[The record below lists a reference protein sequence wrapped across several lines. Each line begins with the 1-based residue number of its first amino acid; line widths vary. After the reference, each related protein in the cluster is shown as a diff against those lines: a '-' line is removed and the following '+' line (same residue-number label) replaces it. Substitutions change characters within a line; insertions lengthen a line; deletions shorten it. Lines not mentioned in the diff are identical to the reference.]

1 MFSIES
7 VKLKL
12 FHVIEAFEVLI
23 FLVYF
28 FFEIFEM
35 SKRELASYAHRL
47 LNKIA
52 KEHGF
57 RNYTIQEVCVSQPG
71 ESVAGEIFRILI
83 SETKNDKRLQLV
95 CKVPPFDKQLF
106 NELNL
111 SVAFEREI
119 LFYSQLMP
127 AFVKFQKEKNLQEN
141 EQFRC
146 YPKCYGTWMDGEK
159 EEYAIVLED
168 LRPRGF
174 KKVEKSKLLQSE
186 QLHLAMIELGKFHG
200 LSFAMK
206 DQKPNEFCEYQKL
219 TDLSITLCQSLSMQ
233 TAFENAF
240 DRAID
245 SLKNEEHKNI
255 MRHVKGHFLLYS
267 MDCFDAKCSDSFKV
281 VGHGKQTSF
290 HVTFV
295 ELISFNFM
303 NNFMICIA
311 GDFWHDNIL
320 YRLNQSVSKSYSWLN
335 MEQSKNFKYSVH
347 LI

>member
-1 MFSIES
+1 
-7 VKLKL
+7 
-12 FHVIEAFEVLI
+12 
-23 FLVYF
+23 
-28 FFEIFEM
+28 M
-35 SKRELASYAHRL
+35 SKKELASYAHRL

-57 RNYTIQEVCVSQPG
+57 RNYTIQEICASQPG

-83 SETKNDKRLQLV
+83 SETKNDKRLPLELV

-127 AFVKFQKEKNLQEN
+127 AFVRFQKEENLLQS

-146 YPKCYGTWMDGEK
+146 YPKCYGTWMDSEK

-168 LRPRGF
+168 LRSRGF
-174 KKVEKSKLLQSE
+174 RKAEKSNLLHLE

-206 DQKPNEFCEYQKL
+206 DQRHNEFCEYKKL
-219 TDLSITLCQSLSMQ
+219 TDLSISLCQSASMQ
-233 TAFENAF
+233 AAFENAF

-245 SLKNEEHKNI
+245 SLESEEHKNVI
-255 MRHVKGHFLLYS
+255 RHVKSNFLLYS
-267 MDCFDAKCSDSFKV
+267 MDCFDAKCLDRFKV
-281 VGHGKQTSF
+281 VGHGKR
-290 HVTFV
+290 
-295 ELISFNFM
+295 I
-303 NNFMICIA
+303 
-311 GDFWHDNIL
+311 
-320 YRLNQSVSKSYSWLN
+320 SYS
-335 MEQSKNFKYSVH
+335 SFA
-347 LI
+347 I